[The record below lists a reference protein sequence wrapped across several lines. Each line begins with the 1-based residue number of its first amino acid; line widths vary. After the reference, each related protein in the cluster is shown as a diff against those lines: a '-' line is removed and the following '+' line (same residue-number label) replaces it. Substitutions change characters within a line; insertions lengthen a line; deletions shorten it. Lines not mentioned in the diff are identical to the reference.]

1 MSFVHDTFS
10 RPGLEAPAALGPGRL
25 SGLALNLGHADDS
38 FTNYEH
44 PTPII
49 LKKVRPLDEGA
60 IRTLLQT
67 PLAGESVR
75 PPRRP
80 GIPERGL
87 LSEESAGPAAGG
99 RYLLGP
105 V

>member
-1 MSFVHDTFS
+1 M
-10 RPGLEAPAALGPGRL
+10 GRVGF

-49 LKKVRPLDEGA
+49 LKKVRPLEEGA
-60 IRTLLQT
+60 IRTLLET

-75 PPRRP
+75 APPIP
-80 GIPERGL
+80 GIPERGM
-87 LSEESAGPAAGG
+87 LSEGERGSAAGG
-99 RYLLGP
+99 RDFLRP
-105 V
+105 VRP